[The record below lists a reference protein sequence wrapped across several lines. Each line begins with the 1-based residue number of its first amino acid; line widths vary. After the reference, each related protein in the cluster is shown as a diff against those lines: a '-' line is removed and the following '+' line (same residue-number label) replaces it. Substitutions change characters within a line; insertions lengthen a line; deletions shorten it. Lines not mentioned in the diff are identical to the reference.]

1 VASTIDYG
9 PGTLKKPREEVPD
22 ETSGARASTDPAP
35 PQAPVSDAEEESEE
49 EDDPEETWAA
59 WKRELDEDDCQT
71 EFHSS
76 LTTCFRAADIL
87 GAQGPTHDLD
97 AIEAMIQTSA
107 YLSGGEQEYV
117 IGVEG
122 SPAKCHAALGSILL
136 PEDVLVSEVSEDG
149 IDQLTIV
156 RDVGVLSKEELQQ
169 NRTEVSARTK
179 RWCYSPLMLVKPL
192 QKG

>member
-1 VASTIDYG
+1 
-9 PGTLKKPREEVPD
+9 
-22 ETSGARASTDPAP
+22 
-35 PQAPVSDAEEESEE
+35 
-49 EDDPEETWAA
+49 
-59 WKRELDEDDCQT
+59 
-71 EFHSS
+71 
-76 LTTCFRAADIL
+76 
-87 GAQGPTHDLD
+87 
-97 AIEAMIQTSA
+97 MIQTSA